1 MSSGSSVW
9 AEPPSPTSSP
19 AHAQPKPVLPSF
31 AALALDPSIHSG
43 PIPPSLPTPSPV
55 SPSLSQPQPIPIS
68 ANPLADHGPL
78 TPAPSPGPRGRED
91 SRLDLEFL
99 GLENDFLKNWVDQQ
113 GALPP
118 RGNVGGWFTAGG
130 GAGHDRSA
138 DSAGKGKGKAAV
150 RPSHDTD
157 LLLYQF
163 TRLPPSARFSF
174 LNSLVP
180 ELRLNE
186 ALLVSRKIAPLLR
199 RDFLKELPIELSLH
213 ILSFVDDPKTLARC
227 AQVSHYWNAL
237 LQDDATWRY
246 HFSLH
251 HSPDSSSSLAALASY
266 SPFTKR
272 RTAEKEKSRSFS
284 TPKRLTPFG
293 FERRIATLPSSR
305 LLPPMLG
312 NTYQS
317 IVALSYLRKTNWMT
331 GGLLLAKHLSVD
343 DSVVTSLCMDDNFI
357 VVGMANHTIQV
368 FSAETGAWTRVLE
381 GHAAGVWA
389 MVLISANVADEDE
402 EEEEPVKARTDTPPS
417 WYQPEP
423 ASGAYRDN
431 GQSRRSSFMGV
442 TAAERIPPLG
452 NPMGGSRPS
461 SVMGYSSLEDLE
473 YPSNPDAGSSSHRRP
488 SPPPP
493 PSPGSSPRKKRRGG
507 RGSDVTGS
515 MKGWAGLGFNMVV
528 SGGCDRNIKIWNV
541 DTGECLHTLT
551 GHTSTIR
558 CLKVLPS
565 RPILVSGSR
574 DNTIRVWNLE
584 TGEELHV
591 LRGHA
596 GSVRCVEV
604 WDLGEEGGGGRAVS
618 GSYDHTA
625 RLWNLETGECL
636 QVFPG
641 HYAEI
646 YSIAY
651 NGFTDT
657 IITGSLDCTIRVWKA
672 STGECLALLQGHTA
686 LVGQL
691 QLEGNRLITGGSD
704 GRIIIFDLTSY
715 TCIHRLCAHDN
726 SVTTLQFNHQF
737 ILSGGN
743 DGRVKLWDLH
753 SGRFVRELSRP
764 CDAVWRVGI
773 RGDRVVVLCQRD
785 GKTCLEVVSF
795 RVGEGEKIRK
805 KSRAEGSG
813 SHRTGGG
820 RTRKLSLPLL

>member
-1 MSSGSSVW
+1 MSSGSSAW
-9 AEPPSPTSSP
+9 AEPPSPSP
-19 AHAQPKPVLPSF
+19 AHAQPKPILPSF
-31 AALALDPSIHSG
+31 AALTLDPSLHSG
-43 PIPPSLPTPSPV
+43 PVPPSLPTPSPV
-55 SPSLSQPQPIPIS
+55 SPSLAQPQPIPIN

-91 SRLDLEFL
+91 GRMDLESL

-118 RGNVGGWFTAGG
+118 RGNVGGWFTTGC
-130 GAGHDRSA
+130 GAGHERSA
-138 DSAGKGKGKAAV
+138 DSTAKGKGKAPV

-163 TRLPPSARFSF
+163 TRLPPSARFNF

-180 ELRLNE
+180 ELRLDE

-213 ILSFVDDPKTLARC
+213 ILSFAI
-227 AQVSHYWNAL
+227 SHYWNAL

-251 HSPDSSSSLAALASY
+251 HLPDGPASLAALASY
-266 SPFTKR
+266 SPFMKR
-272 RTAEKEKSRSFS
+272 RTAEKEKSRSSS

-293 FERRIATLPSSR
+293 IEKRIANLPVAKP
-305 LLPPMLG
+305 LPIPG

-317 IVALSYLRKTNWMT
+317 IVALSYLSKTNWTT
-331 GGLLLAKHLSVD
+331 GGLLLAKHVSID
-343 DSVVTSLCMDDNFI
+343 DSVVTSLCMDDSFI
-357 VVGMANHTIQV
+357 VVGMANHAIHV
-368 FSAETGAWTRVLE
+368 FNAESGAWMRALE

-389 MVLISANVADEDE
+389 MVLVSANVADN
-402 EEEEPVKARTDTPPS
+402 EEEPDERVGTETPPS
-417 WYQPEP
+417 WYQPQP

-431 GQSRRSSFMGV
+431 GQSRRSSFTGV
-442 TAAERIPPLG
+442 AAAERIPPLG

-461 SVMGYSSLEDLE
+461 SVMGYSSLGQFD
-473 YPSNPDAGSSSHRRP
+473 YPSDPQAGSSSHRRA

-493 PSPGSSPRKKRRGG
+493 PSPGSTRKKRREGG
-507 RGSDVTGS
+507 GGSDVTGS
-515 MKGWAGLGFNMVV
+515 IKGWPGLDYNMAV
-528 SGGCDRNIKIWNV
+528 SGGCDRDIKVWNV
-541 DTGECLHTLT
+541 DTGECIHTMT

-565 RPILVSGSR
+565 RPIIVSGSR

-584 TGEELHV
+584 TGEELHT

-636 QVFPG
+636 QVFSG

-657 IITGSLDCTIRVWKA
+657 IITGSLDCTVRVWKA

-704 GRIIIFDLTSY
+704 GRVIIFDLTSY

-753 SGRFVRELSRP
+753 SGRFVRELTKP
-764 CDAVWRVGI
+764 CDAVWRVGF

-785 GKTCLEVVSF
+785 GKTSLEVVSF
-795 RVGEGEKIRK
+795 RVGEGEKAKK
-805 KSRAEGSG
+805 KSRPEGSG
-813 SHRTGGG
+813 SRRGGVE
-820 RTRKLSLPLL
+820 RMRKLSLPLI